1 MIREVHVPGVEDF
14 DDVESLLALA
24 ASPGIRPGLER
35 VRRLLEL
42 LGNPQDDYP
51 ALHVVGTNGKG
62 STCAFLES
70 VLRAAGY
77 RTAFY
82 SSPHLESPGERLL
95 IAGRP
100 LAADRWMAAV
110 QKTVDAVRGDSSLEA
125 DPPSYFEMV
134 TAAAFCL
141 ASEER
146 ADVAVV
152 EAGLGGRLDATNL
165 LGDVVCS
172 VVASISRDHS
182 EYLGDTLERIA
193 GEKFAVVR
201 PGVPACCLGDNAGLI
216 PLFKSFCARAG
227 ALPYVVSEDSEAIN
241 VRVTD
246 CGCSFDFI
254 GKSLSLRDIRIR
266 MVGRYQVSNAALAL
280 SALER
285 TWDRFPRL
293 TPESVREGMEAAFW
307 PGRLEVVRK
316 APLVVLDGGHNEDG
330 VRKLVESVRELWPG
344 RRVGIVYAAM
354 RDKEYGACLSLLQG
368 LSPALYV
375 TAVPG
380 LSRSLE
386 PAGLLKAAEGF
397 SWRNAPCP
405 FDSPLDAV
413 EAATAENEVVLVC
426 GSLYLIGW
434 IRPRLQGLKN
444 E

>member
-1 MIREVHVPGVEDF
+1 M
-14 DDVESLLALA
+14 
-24 ASPGIRPGLER
+24 
-35 VRRLLEL
+35 
-42 LGNPQDDYP
+42 
-51 ALHVVGTNGKG
+51 
-62 STCAFLES
+62 
-70 VLRAAGY
+70 
-77 RTAFY
+77 
-82 SSPHLESPGERLL
+82 

-280 SALER
+280 SVLER

-405 FDSPLDAV
+405 FDFPLDAV
-413 EAATAENEVVLVC
+413 EAAAAENEVVLVC

>member
-1 MIREVHVPGVEDF
+1 MIREVPIPGAEDF
-14 DDVESLLALA
+14 GDVESLLALA

-35 VRRLLEL
+35 VGRLLEL
-42 LGNPQDDYP
+42 LGNPQDNYP

-100 LAADRWMAAV
+100 LDADRWMAAV

-125 DPPSYFEMV
+125 DPPSYFEIV
-134 TAAAFCL
+134 TSAAFCL

-146 ADVAVV
+146 VDVAVV

-165 LGDVVCS
+165 LGDVACS
-172 VVASISRDHS
+172 VVASISMDHS
-182 EYLGDTLERIA
+182 EYLGDTLEKIA

-216 PLFKSFCARAG
+216 PLFKSFCGRAG
-227 ALPYVVSEDSEAIN
+227 ALPYVVSENFEPVN

-246 CGCSFDFI
+246 CGSSFDFV
-254 GKSLSLRDIRIR
+254 GKSLSLQDIRIR

-293 TPESVREGMEAAFW
+293 TPEIVRRGMEAAFW

-316 APLVVLDGGHNEDG
+316 APLILLDGGHNEDG
-330 VRKLVESVRELWPG
+330 VRKLVESVRELWPD
-344 RRVGIVYAAM
+344 RRVGVVYAAM
-354 RDKEYGACLSLLQG
+354 RDKAYGACLSLLQG
-368 LSPALYV
+368 LSPTLYV

-386 PAGLLKAAEGF
+386 PAGLLKAA
-397 SWRNAPCP
+397 
-405 FDSPLDAV
+405 
-413 EAATAENEVVLVC
+413 
-426 GSLYLIGW
+426 
-434 IRPRLQGLKN
+434 
-444 E
+444 